1 MLRKLY
7 PALTVTTLLALSG
20 CSAEIGDLTAYTQQ
34 VRANTQVNI
43 EPYPEFETQPTFE
56 YTASEL
62 RSPFV
67 RPRVVEQAIVENVQ
81 TNCLQP
87 DFNRRKEPLE
97 SYGIDA
103 IAMSGL
109 IKANRGNYVLF
120 KTNDGRLH
128 KATYGNY
135 LGLFHGKITAIT
147 NQTVKITELLPDGAG
162 CWQQKETELTMASL
176 VGENDNV

>member
-1 MLRKLY
+1 MSQKARVLIPMVVL
-7 PALTVTTLLALSG
+7 ATLCG
-20 CSAEIGDLTAYTQQ
+20 CSADIGDLTAYTQQ
-34 VRANTQVNI
+34 VRANTQVSI

-67 RPRVVEQAIVENVQ
+67 RPRIAEQAVVEAVQA
-81 TNCLQP
+81 NCLQP
-87 DFNRRKEPLE
+87 DFNRRKQPLE

-103 IAMSGL
+103 IAMSGVFN
-109 IKANRGNYVLF
+109 ANGRNYVLF
-120 KTNDGRLH
+120 KTNDGMLH

-135 LGLFHGKITAIT
+135 IGLFHGKITAIT

-176 VGENDNV
+176 AGENDNV